1 MKLKNTGNLF
11 SKHARNNT
19 NVLFES
25 IGMSNYEY
33 VLQGQAPPSEKP
45 EVKVID
51 TPKYEYYITPKEIR
65 DNEI

>member
-33 VLQGQAPPSEKP
+33 VLQGQTNEKP

-51 TPKYEYYITPKEIR
+51 A
-65 DNEI
+65 